1 LDGFPSFE
9 PINFRQISARFPSN
23 FRQMGKQGKTKR
35 RTAGAGPIINNKVMA
50 TITIEIGKKNKKRLH
65 PVSFLICEGRTKKR
79 IPTGITATDSELTTN
94 GKRIREPEKAKM
106 IEQKRRELQERLDAL
121 QLDALGGATM
131 DATEIAERIVTKEE
145 VVDFFT
151 FAEDWLR
158 RNDVKGAK
166 NYVTMLNSLESYL
179 GKRRLPFKMITYKL
193 LEDYEQHLKDKPRAQ
208 SLYLGLMRHLFREAM
223 RRYNTDYETVI
234 QNDPFLRYRVPK
246 QQMKKGVRALTLEQL
261 MAIYRYKGE
270 PYSRA
275 QLARDC
281 FVLSFCLMGMNSV
294 DMYEVTT
301 MAKDTLKYNRTKTK
315 DRRSDDAYI
324 EVKIHPFIK
333 KMMKAYKGQRR
344 VFSFYERY
352 RSQEDFNRAINIGLK
367 DIGKAVGI
375 DGLQFYQ
382 ARHTFATLSRNLMHF
397 SKSDVDEALN
407 HVGSYDIADI
417 YIQKDFSI
425 INDNNFKLIERV
437 FNIKP

>member
-1 LDGFPSFE
+1 
-9 PINFRQISARFPSN
+9 
-23 FRQMGKQGKTKR
+23 
-35 RTAGAGPIINNKVMA
+35 MA

-65 PVSFLICEGRTKKR
+65 PVSFLICEGKTKKR

-131 DATEIAERIVTKEE
+131 DATEIAERIVQTKQEL
-145 VVDFFT
+145 DFFA
-151 FAEDWLR
+151 FADDWISKT
-158 RNDVKGAK
+158 DVKGKK

-193 LEDYEQHLKDKPRAQ
+193 LEDYEQHLREKPRAQ

-234 QNDPFLRYRVPK
+234 ANDPFQRYRVPK

-261 MAIYRYKGE
+261 MKVVGYEAK

-294 DMYEVTT
+294 DMYFAKT
-301 MAKDTLKYNRTKTK
+301 MTRGVLKYNRTKTK

-324 EVKIHPFIK
+324 EVRIHRVIK
-333 KMMKAYKGQRR
+333 PLVVKYRGRDR
-344 VFSFYERY
+344 VFSFHQRY
-352 RSQEDFNRAINIGLK
+352 GTPEDFNRAINVGLK
-367 DIGKAVGI
+367 TVGEAVGI

-397 SKSDVDEALN
+397 SKGDVDEALN
-407 HVGSYDIADI
+407 HVGTYDIADI
-417 YIQKDFSI
+417 YIQKDFSV
-425 INDNNFKLIERV
+425 INENNFKLLHRV
-437 FNIKP
+437 FGNPTGEAVGTV

>member
-1 LDGFPSFE
+1 
-9 PINFRQISARFPSN
+9 
-23 FRQMGKQGKTKR
+23 
-35 RTAGAGPIINNKVMA
+35 MA

-94 GKRIREPEKAKM
+94 GKRVREPEKAKM

-121 QLDALGGATM
+121 QLDVLGGATM
-131 DATEIAERIVTKEE
+131 DAAEIAERIVQSRQEL
-145 VVDFFT
+145 DFFA
-151 FAEDWLR
+151 FADDWISKT
-158 RNDVKGAK
+158 DIKGKK
-166 NYVTMLNSLESYL
+166 NYVTMLNSLEGYL
-179 GKRRLPFKMITYKL
+179 GKRRLPFKSITYKI
-193 LEDYEQHLKDKPRAQ
+193 LEGYELHLKDKPRAQ
-208 SLYLGLMRHLFREAM
+208 SLYLGLMRHLYREAM

-234 QNDPFLRYRVPK
+234 QNDPFQRYRVPK

-261 MAIYRYKGE
+261 MAIVGYEGA

-294 DMYEVTT
+294 DMYF
-301 MAKDTLKYNRTKTK
+301 AKTLTRGVLKYNRTKTK

-324 EVKIHPFIK
+324 EVKVHPVIAQLIK
-333 KMMKAYKGQRR
+333 KYRDTDR
-344 VFSFYERY
+344 VFTFHRRY
-352 RSQEDFNRAINIGLK
+352 GSPEDFNRAINVGLK
-367 DIGKAVGI
+367 TVGEAVGI

-397 SKSDVDEALN
+397 SKGDVDEALN

-417 YIQKDFSI
+417 YIQKDFSV
-425 INDNNFKLIERV
+425 INDNNFKLLDKV
-437 FNIKP
+437 FGDL

>member
-1 LDGFPSFE
+1 
-9 PINFRQISARFPSN
+9 
-23 FRQMGKQGKTKR
+23 
-35 RTAGAGPIINNKVMA
+35 MA

-65 PVSFLICEGRTKKR
+65 PVSFLVCEGRTKKR

-94 GKRIREPEKAKM
+94 GKRVREPEKAKL
-106 IEQKRRELQERLDAL
+106 IEKKRRELQERLDAL

-131 DATEIAERIVTKEE
+131 DAAEIAERIVQTKQEL
-145 VVDFFT
+145 DFFA
-151 FAEDWLR
+151 FADDWISKTDI
-158 RNDVKGAK
+158 NGKK
-166 NYVTMLNSLESYL
+166 NYVTMLNSLEGYL
-179 GKRRLPFKMITYKL
+179 GKRRLPFKGITYKM

-246 QQMKKGVRALTLEQL
+246 QQMKKGVRSLTLEQL
-261 MAIYRYKGE
+261 MAIYRYEGE

-294 DMYEVTT
+294 DMYFARTLTRGV
-301 MAKDTLKYNRTKTK
+301 LKYNRTKTK

-324 EVKIHPFIK
+324 EVKVHPVIARLIK
-333 KMMKAYKGQRR
+333 KYRDTDR
-344 VFSFYERY
+344 VFTFHRRY
-352 RSQEDFNRAINIGLK
+352 GSPEDFNRAINVGLK
-367 DIGKAVGI
+367 TVGEAIGI

-397 SKSDVDEALN
+397 SKGDVDEALN

-417 YIQKDFSI
+417 YIQKDFSV
-425 INDNNFKLIERV
+425 INENNFKLLDRV
-437 FNIKP
+437 FGEK